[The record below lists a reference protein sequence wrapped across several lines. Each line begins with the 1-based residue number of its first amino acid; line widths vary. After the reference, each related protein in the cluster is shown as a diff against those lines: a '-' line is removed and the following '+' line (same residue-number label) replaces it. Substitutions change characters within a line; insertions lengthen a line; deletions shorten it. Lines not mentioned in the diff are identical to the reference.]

1 MRMNQPISIPGI
13 GRLEGFNSREVVLQ
27 ATAFSFLLFVIAEHI
42 ASELSNSLSLLGDA
56 FAMTL
61 DVAAYVASIFAERL
75 NAERAAMRE
84 TTKHLVDL
92 QLGVCRPEEFVN
104 RCKKKGKKTT

>member
-13 GRLEGFNSREVVLQ
+13 GSLEGFNSREVVLQ
-27 ATAFSFLLFVIAEHI
+27 ATAFSFLLFVIAEYI

-61 DVAAYVASIFAERL
+61 DVAAYVASVFG
-75 NAERAAMRE
+75 
-84 TTKHLVDL
+84 DD
-92 QLGVCRPEEFVN
+92 
-104 RCKKKGKKTT
+104 